1 MQTVTQSFMT
11 CTAGYMFL
19 QSTFEFKFSLALLW
33 LLSEISF
40 VISGTRHEKL
50 VSIDRFL
57 FSFPILCDLVVIL
70 LYSADLCIW
79 FQWIVVHVIKEVY
92 SSAHLKF
99 SLLPLSSSEHW
110 VPTHSKW
117 FESRRINS
125 FVRVRVVLTRTVDIR
140 DDIRDDSRRCLPLRL
155 LNVSHRQQF
164 FSEVPSPERSHKA
177 N

>member
-19 QSTFEFKFSLALLW
+19 QSSFEFKFSLALLW

-57 FSFPILCDLVVIL
+57 FSFPILCDLVVTL

-110 VPTHSKW
+110 VPTSFKVFHGIERSWDVGWGETYVASTSSKGDIV
-117 FESRRINS
+117 ERRS
-125 FVRVRVVLTRTVDIR
+125 
-140 DDIRDDSRRCLPLRL
+140 
-155 LNVSHRQQF
+155 SHRNHSSCCTIRNCGF
-164 FSEVPSPERSHKA
+164 IGM
-177 N
+177 